1 MYMLTGLTSYKGLYS
16 LKVPHTVNAN
26 RMSVLIVAAELVN
39 IFELYQYHK
48 PYEYINKLSTLSSPN
63 LIFSWLATC

>member
-39 IFELYQYHK
+39 IFEL
-48 PYEYINKLSTLSSPN
+48 
-63 LIFSWLATC
+63 